1 MVMEFF
7 IRKNATLPVLEI
19 NLFKDGRL
27 DYNYQNTNL
36 TGATITL
43 SMVDVD
49 SGIYKITNGVCYY
62 SNDDHT
68 ITYQFTKKNTSK
80 TSRYMA
86 EFNIT
91 TDQGTITLPLRD
103 KIYVTVLDSF
113 VNSDF
118 CCEFNW

>member
-1 MVMEFF
+1 MEFF

-62 SNDDHT
+62 SNDSHT

-80 TSRYMA
+80 TNRYMA

-91 TDQGTITLPLRD
+91 TDQGTIILPLRD

>member
-1 MVMEFF
+1 M
-7 IRKNATLPVLEI
+7 IPTQLPI
-19 NLFKDGRL
+19 NS
-27 DYNYQNTNL
+27 Q
-36 TGATITL
+36 
-43 SMVDVD
+43 
-49 SGIYKITNGVCYY
+49 
-62 SNDDHT
+62 
-68 ITYQFTKKNTSK
+68 KKNTSK

-118 CCEFNW
+118 CCGFNW

>member
-1 MVMEFF
+1 MFMEFF

-36 TGATITL
+36 TGATI
-43 SMVDVD
+43 
-49 SGIYKITNGVCYY
+49 
-62 SNDDHT
+62 
-68 ITYQFTKKNTSK
+68 

-118 CCEFNW
+118 CCGFNW